1 MFSNS
6 KPRLIRVLT
15 HLLVWSLMAFVLFMY
30 PPMASKEVK
39 LPENF
44 VIKQTVHLFL
54 MVSAYYLN
62 TYFLIP
68 QLLLKNKKLLFLAC
82 IVGAVVLFSFTLAVV
97 DGWLRISQQLEPIL
111 GRKMWKNPYIDFFG
125 LLTTVFVLG
134 ISTSIAV
141 VQKWD
146 HDNNLRKDFE
156 TQRVVAELSFLKAQ
170 IHPHFFFNTLNSI
183 YALTFINVERSRKV
197 LYKLS
202 RMMRY
207 LLYETQQNKVP
218 LANELAFIQD
228 YVEVMKL
235 RTKENMTIEF
245 TMPTETEGR
254 NIAPMLL
261 LPYIENAFKHGVD
274 DVRKAVIA
282 INIRIIPNGIEL
294 KVRNLMVSHLGEG
307 YGEDERT
314 GIGMVNARRRLD
326 LLYKE
331 KYSLDYGEDI
341 ATNEYHLHL
350 TLDLG

>member
-1 MFSNS
+1 MFSNP
-6 KPRLIRVLT
+6 KHRLIKILT
-15 HLLVWSLMAFVLFMY
+15 HFLVWSLMAFVLFMY
-30 PPMASKEVK
+30 PPMASKQVK

-44 VIKQTVHLFL
+44 VIKQTVHLLL
-54 MVSAYYLN
+54 MLFAYYLN
-62 TYFLIP
+62 TYCLIP
-68 QLLLKNKKLLFLAC
+68 QLLLRNKKFLFLAS
-82 IVGAVVLFSFTLAVV
+82 IVGTVILFSFTLAMV

-125 LLTTVFVLG
+125 LLTTIFVLG

-141 VQKWD
+141 VHKWE
-146 HDNNLRKDFE
+146 HDSNLRKDFE

-183 YALTFINVERSRKV
+183 YALTYINVERSRKV

-218 LANELAFIQD
+218 LEKELAFIQD

-235 RTKENMTIEF
+235 RTKENMTIKF
-245 TMPTETEGR
+245 AMPIETEGR
-254 NIAPMLL
+254 SIAPMLL

-274 DVRKAVIA
+274 DVKEAVIT
-282 INIRIIPNGIEL
+282 INIALTVYGIALNVRNGI
-294 KVRNLMVSHLGEG
+294 VSNLGES
-307 YGEDERT
+307 YGDEGRE
-314 GIGMVNARRRLD
+314 GIGMVNTRRRLD

-331 KYSLDYGEDI
+331 KYSLEYGEDTSI
-341 ATNEYHLHL
+341 GEYYLHL
-350 TLDLG
+350 TLDLR